1 MKEPMPGPAEVL
13 IKVRETFG
21 VIEENIKMVRGGG
34 ERAVEIAEL
43 HLKNYSKLLD
53 TLSTTSERA
62 DREKFGKFRADVDK
76 CVDILEKTAKFR
88 TDSLANLQTM
98 VGLVEQQMD
107 ILSSILENK
116 KQD

>member
-1 MKEPMPGPAEVL
+1 M
-13 IKVRETFG
+13 
-21 VIEENIKMVRGGG
+21 
-34 ERAVEIAEL
+34 
-43 HLKNYSKLLD
+43 
-53 TLSTTSERA
+53 
-62 DREKFGKFRADVDK
+62 DK

-98 VGLVEQQMD
+98 VGLVEQQME